1 MKELKS
7 NLYWLPVNQG
17 AVAAAPSIRAP
28 KRVGGEVE
36 GGGWEWGVGWGWRGA
51 GGAVGIG
58 NGRFSVL
65 SLLPMKRNALY
76 NFFMDFSRSD
86 WIL

>member
-36 GGGWEWGVGWGWRGA
+36 GGEGGDGEGGVLEVSRRRGE
-51 GGAVGIG
+51 GGA
-58 NGRFSVL
+58 
-65 SLLPMKRNALY
+65 LPHPV
-76 NFFMDFSRSD
+76 
-86 WIL
+86 

>member
-36 GGGWEWGVGWGWRGA
+36 GGGWEWGVGWGWRGD
-51 GGAVGIG
+51 GGCGGDRKWEI
-58 NGRFSVL
+58 FCS
-65 SLLPMKRNALY
+65 
-76 NFFMDFSRSD
+76 
-86 WIL
+86 

>member
-17 AVAAAPSIRAP
+17 AVAAAPSIRDP

-36 GGGWEWGVGWGWRGA
+36 GGGWEWGRVGGGGGGGTGVRWG
-51 GGAVGIG
+51 
-58 NGRFSVL
+58 
-65 SLLPMKRNALY
+65 
-76 NFFMDFSRSD
+76 
-86 WIL
+86 